1 MIVFPD
7 GSVNAASVHW
17 GTADSPCPARRDYH
31 LHYKKK
37 AGKNK
42 TPQVRF
48 FRSGWER
55 HRFVP
60 GPLAASNGLLAGANR
75 NG

>member
-7 GSVNAASVHW
+7 DSVNATTAHR
-17 GTADSPCPARRDYH
+17 GTAGNPYLAWHDYQP
-31 LHYKKK
+31 HYKKK

-55 HRFVP
+55 KRFVP
-60 GPLAASNGLLAGANR
+60 GPLATSNGLLAGANR